1 MSSAKI
7 IENPEVPGELVG
19 SGTNAS
25 LPLDSFRRF
34 AITCACV
41 CDTTEHKNVGVTK
54 KKRSKKKSA
63 PGRDEIIRGIFCRST
78 RCASREIDKCGADL
92 IRHQLERTRYET
104 AIMIRR
110 TIR

>member
-41 CDTTEHKNVGVTK
+41 CDTTEHKNVGVTEKNEVK
-54 KKRSKKKSA
+54 KNRLPA
-63 PGRDEIIRGIFCRST
+63 VTRLFVEYFVGPPDVQVGRST
-78 RCASREIDKCGADL
+78 SVVRI
-92 IRHQLERTRYET
+92 
-104 AIMIRR
+104 
-110 TIR
+110 